1 MGYER
6 VQPVTGGET
15 AISRLFP
22 HPARFAGVLGARDF
36 NIHGP
41 NWTIALP
48 ALILWFSL
56 PRDRQQQFRSGTH
69 ANFYQR
75 EGLILGNSPVPQRRG
90 IIKRRSFLS
99 TAFSTARTRS
109 TLGLLR
115 CGQQFAGL
123 ALSSDTNIVAA
134 FLGLEVQCLPGIHF
148 KGERLVPNIPDFVD
162 LMRRLDISSESRALV
177 NRPTYQG

>member
-99 TAFSTARTRS
+99 TAFSTARTGALLAFFVVASSLPALRS
-109 TLGLLR
+109 ALTR
-115 CGQQFAGL
+115 ISWQRFSASKFSACL
-123 ALSSDTNIVAA
+123 AYT
-134 FLGLEVQCLPGIHF
+134 
-148 KGERLVPNIPDFVD
+148 
-162 LMRRLDISSESRALV
+162 SRASALF
-177 NRPTYQG
+177 RISLTSSISCAASISAQSRERW